1 MPGFLLYGEPMSDFS
16 WPIPFTPL
24 SNERVALR
32 ALHIEDADAVYEAA
46 IDPQMQRFTPIP
58 LEYSRSMA
66 VEFINKHSRPQSSLV
81 WAIEL
86 ADNPGRYAGNIMLKL
101 QSEKNRNVL
110 ADYNT
115 APWARRRGTMTQ
127 ALQLVLD
134 HAFNNY
140 IHRVELR
147 ATLDNTPSRTVAE
160 RNGFVF
166 EGVARDSEYI
176 RGDFHDVVVY
186 AKIASDHQLMPP
198 KAYNSPQ
205 LQSAFT
211 QGSPVPVRN
220 FRF

>member
-1 MPGFLLYGEPMSDFS
+1 MSDFS

-32 ALHIEDADAVYEAA
+32 ALRIEDADAVYEAA

-110 ADYNT
+110 ADYST

-186 AKIASDHQLMPP
+186 AKIA
-198 KAYNSPQ
+198 
-205 LQSAFT
+205 FT

>member
-1 MPGFLLYGEPMSDFS
+1 
-16 WPIPFTPL
+16 
-24 SNERVALR
+24 
-32 ALHIEDADAVYEAA
+32 
-46 IDPQMQRFTPIP
+46 
-58 LEYSRSMA
+58 
-66 VEFINKHSRPQSSLV
+66 
-81 WAIEL
+81 
-86 ADNPGRYAGNIMLKL
+86 
-101 QSEKNRNVL
+101 
-110 ADYNT
+110 
-115 APWARRRGTMTQ
+115 MTQ

-198 KAYNSPQ
+198 KAYHSPQ
-205 LQSAFT
+205 VQSAFT